1 MNKFRVVVYV
11 ICLAIA
17 ACNGTNIRL
26 KANSL
31 ETAIDEYSAAWR
43 WALYNNIAAMHQDR
57 DGGEINLDAERLKT
71 LRVTGYRV
79 AEKII
84 NEAATE
90 ATVKGEIEYYNTTQG
105 TLQKVSFEQLWWYDE
120 ARKSWFNAGRIPEFK

>member
-1 MNKFRVVVYV
+1 MNKFRMAVYV
-11 ICLAIA
+11 LCLVLA
-17 ACNGTNIRL
+17 ACNGTNVRL

-43 WALYNNIAAMHQDR
+43 WALYTNITAMHQDK
-57 DGGEINLDAERLKT
+57 DGGQFELDAERLKT
-71 LRVTGYRV
+71 VRITAYRV

-84 NEAATE
+84 NEAVTE

-105 TLQKVSFEQLWWYDE
+105 TLKKVSFEHHWWYDE
-120 ARKSWFNAGRIPEFK
+120 ARKAWLNASQIPQFK